1 MKYHML
7 NAPAHSGLEEAQPNA
22 ATTAVINGHSNTSA
36 VLTVTTP
43 KVSRN
48 DSIANM
54 VAINLQNNDTDKS
67 KIGI

>member
-1 MKYHML
+1 MKYHTL
-7 NAPAHSGLEEAQPNA
+7 NAPSHSVLEEAHQIKPQPNDA
-22 ATTAVINGHSNTSA
+22 ATTAVINGHSNTNA

-54 VAINLQNNDTDKS
+54 VARM
-67 KIGI
+67 